1 MVENSKQ
8 FYINIEDK
16 PYWNPTKP
24 FDQQSRD
31 AKQFMTEEAK
41 KLKKGLMINGVKI
54 HPWLYWHVNFWNMMV
69 DKKVEGNPL
78 PISVPEVAHLRDN
91 EWLLQQSLIRSEQLN
106 KGIIGFGARRLG
118 KELADYEP
126 VITTKGEIPIGKI
139 QVGDIAFGRDG
150 KETTVTH
157 VFPQGIKPIFR
168 MYLLDGR
175 FIDSGL
181 DHQWTVITGKGERT
195 YTTKELLGKKLSYN
209 HKKSGKTYPFKL
221 PECNP
226 VQFSEKELVIPPYLL
241 GILLGDGKLG
251 AGIPAFSS
259 KDGEVNEHISN
270 CLSDDYII
278 STDTNS
284 KKIVGYDCNFYIK
297 FIGKDKYN
305 LDPRGHNPISREIRN
320 LGLDGDY
327 SKKFIPDIYKY
338 SSVEQRLE
346 LLRGLLDS
354 DGSINTEGNIELSVK
369 NEKLAND
376 VTWLCRSLGIRCQQG
391 YENLGWVEKE
401 FPGGKVR
408 NVYAEKWRVFIRTDL
423 DVFKLER
430 KRQRIKKRNRTSA
443 VSIERIEYIGDH
455 SATCIVVDNEDHLF
469 LTKDF
474 IVTHNSGFISSFT
487 AFNATTVYGGEL
499 RVDSIVGGSQED
511 LDNITSY
518 IDFGLDK
525 IHPFFKMDKVGKDWS
540 KGVTLGTRNVD
551 NTKEIYSTITV
562 TNINKGAISSSQKT
576 AGATPKSSI
585 WDEIGKFSFMKAFNA
600 FKYSI
605 ATQYGWRTTP
615 LLFGCLTENNKVWT
629 HEGDL
634 VSIADITT
642 EDGIIGFDSSS
653 GSYSLDPITHQ
664 QGKYKKEC
672 LRITTSTGKTIECSF
687 DHPILTK
694 FRDRS
699 KFNRKTK
706 RSDRLVEFSE
716 AKDLKVGSTIC
727 VVDELPVFGEYSL
740 ENPRIIG
747 QLIGDGTYGN
757 HHGVRISTCDEEIYR
772 PIFDIFDTRVES
784 SHTTKTGKQFYT
796 IYIKGLSHYL
806 REIGIGGQ
814 TKENKRLP
822 NNTFKLDKYNL
833 SELISGIFDADGHV
847 HLNRDKN
854 RYTIALTIGHK
865 ELLDEISLALLKF
878 GVHGT
883 INFHPGTD
891 SGYGKGKGCY
901 VLTISDKHSIFR
913 FYENLSF
920 SINYKQDRLR
930 DIYEFCKYKQS
941 INSKSAVNRNP
952 LMKGLRAERVV
963 LIENIGEQYVYN
975 LTAGLTN
982 TYLAGAIVTHNTGG
996 VVEFSRD
1003 AQKMVNNPDAYNMIT
1018 MDWSQIG
1025 EDGMRKPWVEREW
1038 GVFMPGQMS
1047 LDAGVPKIYT
1057 TLSKF
1062 LKIEDAYL
1070 DAIEIQVSDWKASTE
1085 IIEKRRQEL
1094 KKVDLQ
1100 AYTDEVMFMP
1110 LDPDDCFLDGG
1121 KNPFPVAEAN
1131 KTLNRI
1137 RIEGDTGRIVDVF
1150 PLPDKSGHIEIADSK
1165 KPIAKFP
1172 FEGGILDCAI
1182 KMFEE
1187 PPEDNSFDFTYVAGL
1202 DHYKHVEST
1211 GDSIGALYIVKR
1223 KVNINDEFSDSI
1235 VCSFVS
1241 RPASM
1246 TTFNRTCE
1254 VLIEAYGAQCL
1265 QENADISFQQ
1275 YLEAKG
1281 KDVKLLANGQEI
1293 VQRLISSDARQVNK
1307 YGLSPTAKN
1316 KEYLLNLVISYCWEN
1331 LESYI
1336 NKDGEEVKILG
1347 VERIK
1352 DEELLEEI
1360 IGYKPGKNVD
1370 RIIAFGHA
1378 LVWARYLDDIRVI
1391 PKVKGQQVKKM
1402 TQDIY
1407 NEKMDKIRSGV
1418 RNKYGTRKFSPY
1430 GSRRR

>member
-1 MVENSKQ
+1 MVETSKQ

-24 FDQQSRD
+24 YDQQSRD
-31 AKQFMTEEAK
+31 AKQFMVEEAK
-41 KLKKGLMINGVKI
+41 KLKKGLNINGVKI

-91 EWLLQQSLIRSEQLN
+91 EWLLQQSLIRSEELN

-126 VITTKGEIPIGKI
+126 VITPRGEIPIGEIK
-139 QVGDIAFGRDG
+139 VGDIAFGRDG
-150 KETTVTH
+150 KETIVTH
-157 VFPQGIKPIFR
+157 VFPQGVKPIFR

-175 FIDSGL
+175 YIDSGL
-181 DHQWTVITGKGERT
+181 EHQWTVITNKGERT
-195 YTTKELLGKKLSYN
+195 YTTRELLGKKLSYE
-209 HKKSGKTYPFKL
+209 HKKSGKSYPFKL
-221 PECNP
+221 PECKP
-226 VQFSEKELVIPPYLL
+226 VQFPEKEFIIPPYLL

-251 AGIPAFSS
+251 GGIPQFSS
-259 KDGEVNEHISN
+259 KDGEVNKYIQE
-270 CLSDDYII
+270 CLSEEYVI
-278 STDTNS
+278 STDINS
-284 KKIVGYDCNFYIK
+284 KKSTGYDCSFYIK
-297 FIGKDKYN
+297 YIGKDKYKK
-305 LDPRGHNPISREIRN
+305 DPKGHNPISREIKR
-320 LGLDGDY
+320 LGLTGNF
-327 SKKFIPDIYKY
+327 SKKFIPEEYKY
-338 SSVEQRLE
+338 ASVEQRME

-354 DGSINTEGNIELSVK
+354 DGSANSEGGIEFSVK
-369 NEKLAND
+369 NERLAND
-376 VTWLCRSLGIRCQQG
+376 VSWLCRSLGIRCQQG
-391 YENLGWVEKE
+391 YENLGWIEKE

-408 NVYAEKWRVFIRTDL
+408 NIYSEKWRVYIRTDL

-430 KRQRIKKRNRTSA
+430 KRQRIKNRKRTSA

-455 SATCIVVDNEDHLF
+455 SATCIMVDNDDHLF

-487 AFNATTVYGGEL
+487 AFNATTIYGGEL

-629 HEGDL
+629 ANGDL
-634 VSIADITT
+634 ISIKDLKAS
-642 EDGIIGFDSSS
+642 DGIIGFDRNDGEFSVE
-653 GSYSLDPITHQ
+653 PITHQ
-664 QGKYKKEC
+664 QNNYKKRC
-672 LRITTSTGKTIECSF
+672 IKITTSTGKSVECSY

-694 FRDRS
+694 FR
-699 KFNRKTK
+699 NRTK
-706 RSDRLVEFSE
+706 YNKQTKKANRLVEFVE
-716 AKDLKVGSTIC
+716 AENLKVGDTIC
-727 VVDELPVFGEYSL
+727 VINTLPIFGQEEIKHARL
-740 ENPRIIG
+740 IG
-747 QLIGDGTYGN
+747 QLIGDGTYGID
-757 HHGVRISTCDEEIYR
+757 HGVRISTCDKEVYE
-772 PIFDIFDTRVES
+772 PIFNLFNTRIEK
-784 SHTTKTGKQFYT
+784 TYKTKDGKDFYT
-796 IYIKGLSHYL
+796 IYIKEFTQYL
-806 REIGIGGQ
+806 RDLGIHNQ
-814 TKENKRLP
+814 TKENKTLP
-822 NNTFKLDKYNL
+822 VNTFRLTKESLA
-833 SELISGIFDADGHV
+833 EMIGGIFDADGHV
-847 HLNRDKN
+847 CLNKSKN
-854 RYTIALTIGHK
+854 RYTIGLTIGHK
-865 ELLDEISLALLKF
+865 ELLDEIVLGLLKF
-878 GVHGT
+878 GIHGT

-891 SGYGKGKGCY
+891 SGFGKGKGCY
-901 VLTISDKHSIFR
+901 VLTISDKHSIFN
-913 FYENLSF
+913 FFENISF
-920 SINYKQDRLR
+920 SIEYKQNKLKEV
-930 DIYEFCKYKQS
+930 YEFCRIK
-941 INSKSAVNRNP
+941 NSNNTKSALNKNP
-952 LMKGLRAERVV
+952 LMKGLRSERIIS
-963 LIENIGEQYVYN
+963 IEEVGEQYVYN
-975 LTAGLTN
+975 LTADRTN

-1003 AQKMVNNPDAYNMIT
+1003 AQKMVNNPSAYNMIT

-1047 LDAGVPKIYT
+1047 LDAGVPKKYT

-1070 DAIEIQVSDWKASTE
+1070 DAIEIQVSDWKTSTE

-1094 KKVDLQ
+1094 KKADLQ

-1137 RIEGDTGRIVDVF
+1137 RIDGDTGRVVDVF
-1150 PLPDKSGHIEIADSK
+1150 PLPDKSGHVEITDSK

-1211 GDSIGALYIVKR
+1211 GDSIGSLTIFKR

-1235 VCSFVS
+1235 VCTFAS

-1246 TTFNRTCE
+1246 ATFNRTCE
-1254 VLIEAYGAQCL
+1254 ILIEAYGAQCL

-1281 KDVKLLANGQEI
+1281 KDIKLLANGQEI
-1293 VQRLISSDARQVNK
+1293 VNRMISPDARQVNK

-1316 KEYLLNLVISYCWEN
+1316 KEYYFNLVVTYCWEE
-1331 LESYI
+1331 LEAYI
-1336 NKDGEEVKILG
+1336 DKDGNEVKILG

-1352 DEELLEEI
+1352 DEELLQEI
-1360 IGYKPGKNVD
+1360 IEWKPGRNVD
-1370 RIIAFGHA
+1370 RITSFGHA

-1391 PKVKGQQVKKM
+1391 PKVKGQKVKKM
-1402 TQDIY
+1402 TQEIY